1 MHADLVKTCSAL
13 SLYTIAS
20 KCITR
25 LPSKRHSGST
35 DRVNCSGIDLK
46 GIQSYI
52 TRRLL
57 LLIPTILGMTLVIF
71 MAVHLIPGDPV
82 SYILSDMPY
91 ASPQLIAQLRAQLGL
106 DRPLYEQY
114 LSWLM
119 KLLEGDW
126 GLSFRTWRP
135 VIAEV
140 AERYPYTIELAVA
153 AMIVATLTGIP
164 AGIIAAAKQNSKVDY
179 LSMTLA
185 LFGVSMPSF
194 WLGIMFILIFSV
206 QLRLLPTSGTGSPV
220 SLIMPALTLGLVQ
233 AGSIA
238 RITRSGMLEVLRQDY
253 IRTARA
259 KGLTEQIVVYRHALK
274 NTLIT
279 LLTLT
284 GMQFGFMLGG
294 AVIVETVFAWPGIGR
309 LAITAIQTRDLPM
322 LQGCMLVLTTL
333 FVSINLLVDII
344 YAFIDPRIKY
354 Q

>member
-1 MHADLVKTCSAL
+1 
-13 SLYTIAS
+13 
-20 KCITR
+20 
-25 LPSKRHSGST
+25 
-35 DRVNCSGIDLK
+35 LK
-46 GIQSYI
+46 GIQAYI
-52 TRRLL
+52 IRRLL
-57 LLIPTILGMTLVIF
+57 LLIPTILGMTFVIF
-71 MAVHLIPGDPV
+71 IAVHLIPGDPV
-82 SYILSDMPY
+82 SYIISDMPY
-91 ASPQLIAQLRAQLGL
+91 ASPQLIAQLRTQLGL
-106 DRPLYEQY
+106 DKPLYEQY
-114 LSWLM
+114 LSWLVNV
-119 KLLEGDW
+119 LQGDW
-126 GLSFRTWRP
+126 GISFRTFRP
-135 VIAEV
+135 IIAEV
-140 AERYPYTIELAVA
+140 AERYPNTLELAAA
-153 AMIVATLTGIP
+153 AMIAAALIGIP
-164 AGIIAAAKQNSKVDY
+164 AGIVAAVKQNSHLDY
-179 LSMTLA
+179 LCMTLS

-206 QLRLLPTSGTGSPV
+206 QLRLLPTSGTGSLAA
-220 SLIMPALTLGLVQ
+220 LIMPALTLGLIR

-259 KGLTEQIVVYRHALK
+259 KGLTERVVVYRHALK

-309 LAITAIQTRDLPM
+309 LAIVAIQTRDLPM